1 MTVVVV
7 LCVCPLVASV
17 CLFCKTTFAYKQGPC
32 DTDTVVFI
40 QVAIFNL
47 KVQACPAHTLRGLR
61 RRQWLSSASVNR
73 TTRCARL
80 TPPTRKPG
88 VIRKQVAKV
97 ARGHLLCVVL
107 RAWAD
112 GPAGWD
118 APGMWLPRRHSS
130 AVPGRRSQAL
140 STAAGARVG
149 RDEDLALV
157 ALGALVHGR
166 HALGRLVEVD
176 DESPARWLCEAHRDG
191 GVC

>member
-1 MTVVVV
+1 
-7 LCVCPLVASV
+7 
-17 CLFCKTTFAYKQGPC
+17 
-32 DTDTVVFI
+32 
-40 QVAIFNL
+40 
-47 KVQACPAHTLRGLR
+47 
-61 RRQWLSSASVNR
+61 
-73 TTRCARL
+73 
-80 TPPTRKPG
+80 
-88 VIRKQVAKV
+88 
-97 ARGHLLCVVL
+97 
-107 RAWAD
+107 
-112 GPAGWD
+112 
-118 APGMWLPRRHSS
+118 MWLPRRHSS